1 MMAQK
6 EKRVHDGERPLRI
19 EGEMTIYSAAALA
32 ERVIAAVTDASRE
45 ASLDL
50 SQVTD
55 IDTAG
60 LQILLMAR
68 KLARA
73 HGGLAIIDPNPRV
86 EALLRLC
93 QLEDMIVS
101 RPRRESAA

>member
-1 MMAQK
+1 MAA
-6 EKRVHDGERPLRI
+6 RTASPPHDAEPLRV

-32 ERVIAAVTDASRE
+32 QRVIAAATSASGGLG
-45 ASLDL
+45 LDL

-68 KLARA
+68 KLARTR
-73 HGGLAIIDPNPRV
+73 GGLSVLDPSPRV

-93 QLEDMIVS
+93 GLEDMIAS
-101 RPRRESAA
+101 RQRRESAA

>member
-1 MMAQK
+1 
-6 EKRVHDGERPLRI
+6 
-19 EGEMTIYSAAALA
+19 MTIYSAAALA
-32 ERVIAAVTDASRE
+32 ERVIAAVTNASGS
-45 ASLDL
+45 AGLDL

-73 HGGLAIIDPNPRV
+73 RGGLALIDPSPRV

-93 QLEDMIVS
+93 RLEDMIVS

>member
-1 MMAQK
+1 
-6 EKRVHDGERPLRI
+6 
-19 EGEMTIYSAAALA
+19 MTIYTAAALA
-32 ERVIAAVTDASRE
+32 GRVIAAVTDTSGE

-68 KLARA
+68 KLARSR
-73 HGGLAIIDPNPRV
+73 GGLALIDPSPRV

-93 QLEDMIVS
+93 RLEDSIVS
-101 RPRRESAA
+101 RQRRESAA